1 MKLIWSIVALL
12 GLGFSAQAEPAA
24 NRAFQV
30 GETLK
35 YNILWGPVVAGKAS
49 LQVIGIEP
57 IDGHDCYH
65 VRARARTAGLVR
77 LLYPVSS
84 TVDAWLDVDGL
95 FTRRHEQNRAEGAH
109 RTHETGTYDYSQS
122 TITVTN
128 HLTGKVKTSA
138 LTEPVREVIS
148 SVYFLRTQPLALNV
162 PHQIALQESA
172 TNYVVTVKPDERR
185 KIDVRPLGPVDA
197 LRIEPHPTLRIVD
210 SLKGRVWVWLSDDAR
225 RLPLLV
231 VCSMPIG
238 SARLVLERA
247 DDKIAPAPEEVGA
260 APVPAT
266 TDNLATVAP

>member
-1 MKLIWSIVALL
+1 MQRLWFIVLVL
-12 GLGFSAQAEPAA
+12 GLSGSAWGEATT
-24 NRAFQV
+24 NGAFRV

-35 YNILWGPVVAGKAS
+35 YNIFWGPVVAGKAS
-49 LQVIGIEP
+49 LQVLGIEP

-77 LLYPVSS
+77 LLYPVTS
-84 TVDAWLDVDGL
+84 TVDAWVDVKGL
-95 FTRRHEQNRAEGAH
+95 FTRRHEQNRAEGTH
-109 RTHETGTYDYSQS
+109 RTHDAGTYDYAQG

-128 HLTGKVKTSA
+128 HLTGRVKTSA

-162 PHQIALQESA
+162 PHQLALQDGA

-210 SLKGRVWVWLSDDAR
+210 SLKGRVWVWLSDDHR

-231 VCSMPIG
+231 VCNLPIG

-247 DDKIAPAPEEVGA
+247 DDKIAPAVSATETA
-260 APVPAT
+260 AP
-266 TDNLATVAP
+266 LATLEP